1 MIDTKTARAVI
12 ADRTHG
18 GEYLYVSDEAKI
30 SSWLDI
36 PVSEVKSVLDRLI
49 AEKALRYEGR
59 SRTGSHKFR
68 ILFASAESEALTAER
83 SAGFG
88 AGSLPPVPPITDE
101 PPF

>member
-12 ADRTHG
+12 SHRTHG
-18 GEYLYVSDEAKI
+18 GEYLYMNDEAKL
-30 SSWLDI
+30 SAWLDI
-36 PVSEVKSVLDRLI
+36 PVCEVKSVLDRLI
-49 AEKALRYEGR
+49 AENALRYEGR

-68 ILFASAESEALTAER
+68 ILIASAESEAVTAER

-88 AGSLPPVPPITDE
+88 TGYLPPVPPLTDE